1 MKVYCTPEGTS
12 YKLFDD
18 VLGGYHSMIAGATGS
33 GKSVM
38 INGLISRLLFNFP
51 SDASLVLIDPKLV
64 ELYRYKDTPH
74 CIAYASRQDEI
85 SFRLRQVSALMMNR
99 YEEMRS
105 RGQRKTDR
113 GKIYIFIDE
122 YASICQ
128 NREAVQALRK
138 IAELGR
144 AANIFIILATQR
156 PTADVID
163 KRISVNIDTRLALRT
178 ATAQDSR
185 NIIGVAGAE
194 KLPRTG
200 FALLQSPDHLTP
212 EKVKVPLISDTEIDR
227 LINHWKQEYNQ

>member
-1 MKVYCTPEGTS
+1 MIKTYTTPSGES
-12 YKLFDD
+12 YKLYDD
-18 VLGGYHSMIAGATGS
+18 ILNGYHILIAGATGS

-38 INGLISRLLFNFP
+38 INGLISRLLYNFP
-51 SDASLVLIDPKLV
+51 GDAALVLIDPKMV
-64 ELYRYKDTPH
+64 ELYRYKNLPH
-74 CIAYASRQDEI
+74 CIFYASEQREI
-85 SFRLRQVSALMMNR
+85 SDGLQRVAVLMMNR

-185 NIIGVAGAE
+185 NIIGTAGAE

-200 FALLQSPDHLTP
+200 SGLLASPDNLTP
-212 EKVKVPLISDTEIDR
+212 RRVAIPLVPDAEINR
-227 LINHWKQEYNQ
+227 LIKHWIKQN